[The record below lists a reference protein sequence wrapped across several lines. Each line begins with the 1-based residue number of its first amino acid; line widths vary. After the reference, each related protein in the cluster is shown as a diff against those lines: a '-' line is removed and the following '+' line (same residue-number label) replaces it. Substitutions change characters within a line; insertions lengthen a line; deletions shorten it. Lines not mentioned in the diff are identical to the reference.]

1 MDFFNSIE
9 FYIIALFVAFALVG
23 LIFGTSSRGP
33 ARTQIV
39 AFDLSDVDGAAQPV
53 VTLTAQPDGRMR
65 VERPAME
72 INQGDTVNLVA
83 TLIDDKLKLV
93 EKRGVS
99 ARGTEPYVVSATALL
114 KIPQNRRLSVR
125 YESEIT
131 GQWATASFTNADE
144 RTKTVE
150 LRY

>member
-1 MDFFNSIE
+1 MDFHSIE
-9 FYIIALFVAFALVG
+9 FYIIALFVAFALIG
-23 LIFGTSSRGP
+23 LIFGTTARGP

-39 AFDLSDVDGAAQPV
+39 AFDLSEIDGEAQPL
-53 VTLTAQPDGRMR
+53 VTFTAQSDGKMR

-99 ARGTEPYVVSATALL
+99 ARGTDPAVVHAVALL
-114 KIPQNRRLSVR
+114 KIPQGRRLSVR
-125 YESEIT
+125 YESEVT
-131 GQWATASFTNADE
+131 GQWATTTFTNADE
-144 RTKTVE
+144 RTKSVE